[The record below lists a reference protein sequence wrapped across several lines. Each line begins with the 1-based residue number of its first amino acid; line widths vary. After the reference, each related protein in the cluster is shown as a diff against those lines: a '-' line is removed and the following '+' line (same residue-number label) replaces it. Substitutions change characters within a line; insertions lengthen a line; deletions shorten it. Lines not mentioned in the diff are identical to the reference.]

1 MIPNRCQIGFGVL
14 AGALLL
20 SGPALAE
27 VSADK
32 AAGVAEEI
40 DGDIA
45 AMQVDLQQIK
55 TGYAITTSA
64 EVGKVERRLREG
76 EIHFL
81 LKDFLRSAI
90 VLLDVVEDPQYQ
102 SHEKMDECRF
112 RLAEALRMSRNFAGA
127 TRYYESILASASGD
141 RLKDV
146 VLGLLQIAGATSRYD
161 DVDRHVSRLR
171 QTGTLSR
178 PDVDY
183 IYGKMLFKGG
193 TTAPDKMTRAYEVF
207 AKIPDGSSVSARA
220 SYYAAVA
227 LVQMG
232 RYEQALTQF
241 SDTLG
246 RIGKRAEDQTLRELV
261 YLSLGRLNQELGQV
275 AASADAYQE
284 ISLESA
290 YFSDM
295 LFEVA
300 WAHVT
305 DARMAKE
312 AEPRKEAFVRALRAL
327 ELLMATAPDSRLFPQ
342 ALILQGNLQIR
353 LGAPETAYDTFETIV
368 AEYGG
373 ARDKIQRMIVDKGDT
388 KQFFRELLAADV
400 DNLEGQNVLP
410 PLAIAWALE
419 EDDMERAV
427 AMERDLN
434 ESEQFLLESRE
445 LVETLEAA
453 LTAEQRFN
461 MFPGIKDAR
470 SQAIGVENR
479 VLNGRR
485 RLLNLERGI
494 VSPGLAAAQRS
505 EIDVLQI
512 EGDTLERQIADLP
525 QSGEQVDVNR
535 SEIRQAYLQ
544 TSRQA
549 HRLRPRVS
557 AMRAQVVAVEL
568 WMRDTRG
575 ELSKEEQDLMD
586 TRLVAARTETEALE
600 AALAELESEIQ
611 RTSDIVEGD
620 AGHGRARMLS
630 AKFSGVQAKEI
641 ALLRAGRGSV
651 PSELQGALQRIDQQR
666 VALDGIDGELATM
679 QTALDAKVRDR
690 VDELRHSI
698 AKEAAQLEAYAQEQ
712 SSLSGE
718 TQALLGP
725 IADRTL
731 AAVGQQFR
739 DLVLKAD
746 VGIIDVAWTRK
757 QAETEKVNDLIREQQ
772 RHSQELEAEFAD
784 FLKE

>member
-1 MIPNRCQIGFGVL
+1 MIRNRCPFGFGVV
-14 AGALLL
+14 ASAVLL
-20 SGPALAE
+20 SSPVQAE
-27 VSADK
+27 VSADQ
-32 AAGVAEEI
+32 AAGVANEI

-55 TGYAITTSA
+55 TGYAVTTSA

-102 SHEKMDECRF
+102 SHAKMDECRF

-127 TRYYESILASASGD
+127 TRYYEGILPGASGE

-146 VLGLLQIAGATSRYD
+146 VLGLLQIAGATNRYD

-220 SYYAAVA
+220 SYYAGVS

-246 RIGKRAEDQTLRELV
+246 RIGKQAEDQSLRELV
-261 YLSLGRLNQELGQV
+261 YLSLGRLHQELGQV
-275 AASADAYQE
+275 TQSADSYQE

-312 AEPRKEAFVRALRAL
+312 TDLRKAAFVRALRAL
-327 ELLMATAPDSRLFPQ
+327 ELLMATAPDSRLAPQ
-342 ALILQGNLQIR
+342 ARILQGNLQIR
-353 LGAPETAYDTFETIV
+353 LGAPETAYDTFQTIV
-368 AEYGG
+368 DEYGG

-388 KQFFRELLAADV
+388 KQFFRELLAADL
-400 DNLEGQNVLP
+400 DSLEGYNVLP
-410 PLAIAWALE
+410 PLAITWALE

-434 ESEQFLLESRE
+434 ESERFLLQSRE
-445 LVETLEAA
+445 LVEALEAA
-453 LTAEQRFN
+453 LAAEQRFN

-485 RLLNLERGI
+485 RLLKLERRI
-494 VSPGLAAAQRS
+494 VSPNLAAAQRMAV
-505 EIDVLQI
+505 DTVHV
-512 EGDTLERQIADLP
+512 EGEALEQQIAELP
-525 QSGEQVDVNR
+525 QNGKQVDANR

-544 TSRQA
+544 TSRTA

-568 WMRDTRG
+568 WMRDSRAD
-575 ELSKEEQDLMD
+575 LSKEEQDLMD
-586 TRLVAARTETEALE
+586 TRLVSARSETETLE
-600 AALAELESEIQ
+600 AALAQIESEIR

-620 AGHGRARMLS
+620 AGHGRARML
-630 AKFSGVQAKEI
+630 AVAFSGVQSKEV
-641 ALLRAGRGSV
+641 ALLRAGRASV
-651 PSELQGALQRIDQQR
+651 PATMQGALQRIDQQR
-666 VALDGIDGELATM
+666 VALDGIDRELEAM
-679 QTALDAKVRDR
+679 QAALDAKVRDR
-690 VDELRHSI
+690 VNELRHSI
-698 AKEAAQLEAYAQEQ
+698 AKEAGQLEVYAQEQ
-712 SSLSGE
+712 ASLSGE

-731 AAVGQQFR
+731 AAVGKQFR

-772 RHSQELEAEFAD
+772 RYSQELEAEFAD